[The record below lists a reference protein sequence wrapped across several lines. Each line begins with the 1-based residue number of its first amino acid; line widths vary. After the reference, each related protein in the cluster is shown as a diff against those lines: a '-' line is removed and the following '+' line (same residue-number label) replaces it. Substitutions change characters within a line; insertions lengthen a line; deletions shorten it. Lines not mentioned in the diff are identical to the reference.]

1 MIGRIRVRRPSPAL
15 VLSAVAL
22 FFAIGGSAFA
32 VGQRLG
38 VAQPK
43 CANGAV
49 KGFAYVKGDP
59 NKGIQNL
66 PEEYVSDPKV
76 FGTSFNC
83 SGKPVQVK
91 RAGTVFQIRFPGTVG
106 RLAIVTGAGPDAG
119 QFWATPL
126 PDGSWRIT
134 RQGPPGAQ
142 DLGPQSQFLI
152 VLF

>member
-1 MIGRIRVRRPSPAL
+1 MVGRIRVRRPSPAL

-38 VAQPK
+38 VAQPR

-66 PEEYVSDPKV
+66 PEAYISDPKV

-91 RAGTVFQIRFPGTVG
+91 RAGTVFQIRFPGTAG
-106 RLAIVTGAGPDAG
+106 RLAIATGAGPDAG

-126 PDGSWRIT
+126 PDGSWKIT
-134 RQGPPGAQ
+134 RQGPVGAI
-142 DLGPQSQFLI
+142 DLGPQSQFLV

>member
-1 MIGRIRVRRPSPAL
+1 MVGRLRGKRPSPAL
-15 VLSAVAL
+15 VLSAAAL

-32 VGQRLG
+32 VGQRVG
-38 VAQPK
+38 VAQPR

-49 KGFAYVKGDP
+49 KGFAYVRGDP
-59 NKGIQNL
+59 NKGIHNL
-66 PEEYVSDPKV
+66 QETYTSDPRV

-83 SGKPVQVK
+83 SGKPVEVK
-91 RAGTVFQIRFPGTVG
+91 RADKVFQIRFPGTVG
-106 RLAIVTGAGPDAG
+106 RLAIAVGAVPDAG

-134 RQGPPGAQ
+134 RQGPVGAA
-142 DLGPQSQFLI
+142 DLGPESQFVV

>member
-1 MIGRIRVRRPSPAL
+1 VAGRLRSRKPSPAL
-15 VLSAVAL
+15 VLSVTAL

-32 VGQRLG
+32 VGQRVG

-66 PEEYVSDPKV
+66 PEEFVSDPKV
-76 FGTSFNC
+76 FGTAFNC
-83 SGKPVQVK
+83 SGKPVQV
-91 RAGTVFQIRFPGTVG
+91 RRTGNSFQIRFPGTAG
-106 RLAIVTGAGPDAG
+106 RLAIVTGAGPQAE
-119 QFWATPL
+119 QFWASAVP
-126 PDGSWRIT
+126 GGIWQIT
-134 RQGPPGAQ
+134 RQGPVGAQ
-142 DLGPQSQFLI
+142 DLGAESQFLV

>member
-1 MIGRIRVRRPSPAL
+1 MVGRIRVRRPSPAL

-38 VAQPK
+38 VAQPR

-59 NKGIQNL
+59 HEGIQNL
-66 PEEYVSDPKV
+66 PQTFTSDPKV
-76 FGTSFNC
+76 FGVTFNC
-83 SGKPVQVK
+83 SGKPLAV
-91 RAGTVFQIRFPGTVG
+91 RRLGNVFQIRFPGAPGKV
-106 RLAIVTGAGPDAG
+106 AFVQGAGPEAG
-119 QFWATPL
+119 FFFATPL
-126 PDGSWRIT
+126 PDGSFQIT
-134 RQGPPGAQ
+134 PQGAGTNDLTPQ
-142 DLGPQSQFLI
+142 DQFLV